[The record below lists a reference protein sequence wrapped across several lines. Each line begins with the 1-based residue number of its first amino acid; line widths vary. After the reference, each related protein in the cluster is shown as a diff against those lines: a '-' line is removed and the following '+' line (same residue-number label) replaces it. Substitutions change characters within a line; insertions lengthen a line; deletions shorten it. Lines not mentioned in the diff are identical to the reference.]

1 MVSEAFMQYFNGK
14 GDPPT
19 EDQVQEAR
27 RRRGIADDLF
37 ALSVQNWNDGR
48 NKADTPQE

>member
-1 MVSEAFMQYFNGK
+1 MLYFNGK

-19 EDQVQEAR
+19 DDQVREAK
-27 RRRGIADDLF
+27 RRRGVADDLF

-48 NKADTPQE
+48 DKRQTPQE